1 MYYETL
7 AVDHTNCPPE
17 CNLCVEACRS
27 RSETSRE
34 SAIQKMDLPEQ
45 GWHGVLFCNQCS
57 QPACGDICPTGAI
70 SRSPSGVVEIK
81 GEGCIGCGLC
91 TLVCPY
97 GGIYLHGNQNKAG
110 KCDLCGGG
118 SPKCVEACPYGVLA
132 LERARPL
139 VSQLGEDLLS
149 PGLPFCAGCLMELL
163 SRFTL
168 QVLGKDIILFGAP
181 SCAVL
186 GELCQVAY
194 YGCLMTN
201 VPSSMTGVK
210 RYFERIHQDVTCVA
224 IVGDGTTAD
233 VGFQVL
239 SAAAERGEK
248 ILYICYDNEGYMNTG
263 IQRSST
269 TPLGGWTTTTQVGQK
284 GRGKKNVPKNVPLL
298 MAFHE
303 IPYVATATL
312 AYLEDY
318 AEKLKKAR
326 LALKNGMA
334 YIHVLCPCPTGWR
347 SSSATTIE
355 LCRAAVKTNYFPL
368 WEAEQGNVRLTHEE
382 PHPKPIQEF
391 TGLMGRFAHLAE
403 AEIHHLQEYV
413 NQRYEK
419 IKNLT
424 RLHEAQDNKSKN
436 KKGGF

>member
-1 MYYETL
+1 MYYDIL
-7 AVDHTNCPPE
+7 AVDHTNCPPA

-27 RSETSRE
+27 RSETSGE
-34 SAIQKMDLPEQ
+34 GTIQKIDLPEQ
-45 GWHGVLFCNQCS
+45 NFHSVLLCNQCS
-57 QPACGDICPTGAI
+57 QPECGDICPTGAI
-70 SRSPSGVVEIK
+70 RRSSAGVVNIN
-81 GEGCIGCGLC
+81 GECCIGCGLC

-97 GGIYLHGNQNKAG
+97 GGVYLNFPQKKAG
-110 KCDLCGGG
+110 KCDLCGG
-118 SPKCVEACPYGVLA
+118 SPKCAEACPYGILA
-132 LERARPL
+132 VKKARPL

-149 PGLPFCAGCLMELL
+149 PGLPFCSGCLMELL

-168 QVLGKDIILFGAP
+168 QALGKDIILFGAP

-210 RYFERIHQDVTCVA
+210 RYFKRIHRDATCVA

-269 TPLGGWTTTTQVGQK
+269 TPPGSWTTTTPVGEK
-284 GRGKKNVPKNVPLL
+284 GRGKKNVPKNLPLL

-318 AEKLKKAR
+318 SEKLKKAR
-326 LALKNGMA
+326 SALKDGMA

-347 SSSATTIE
+347 CSAETTLE
-355 LCRAAVKTNYFPL
+355 VCRTAVETNYFPL
-368 WEAEQGNVRLTHEE
+368 WEAEHGNLGFTHEE
-382 PHPKPIQEF
+382 PHPKPIKEF
-391 TGLMGRFAHLAE
+391 TRLMGRFSHLSE
-403 AEIHHLQEYV
+403 EELYHLQKYV

-424 RLHEAQDNKSKN
+424 RLKEAQDYRSK
-436 KKGGF
+436 KK